1 MNESWNGNSNGHST
15 VSLQIDVVS
24 SDAEFAALAEDWE
37 ALQAG
42 ARVTSVFET
51 FDWQHLWWR
60 HYGRGRPLRLLLA
73 RSAGALVGILPLFID
88 VDTVAIASPVRLLRF
103 VGTGGDTSPDDLGPI
118 LAAGRE
124 TEIAGALADAA
135 LALPGW
141 DVLSTSDLQPENA
154 FGAALAARATTAG
167 LATRQGRSERI
178 AYLTLPESY
187 EAWLRSL
194 HRDRRYRVRHIRKKL
209 AAAHPARFFVWDD
222 SATLPEGIDTLVRLH
237 LKRWRGRS
245 ESFSS
250 PEYIAFHGAL
260 MAACLE
266 RDRLRL
272 YCLEIS
278 GAIAAMYYFYR
289 FRGRVYL
296 MQSGFDPDLAAWKP
310 GQVLLGHVVEHA
322 IGEKH
327 EILDFLRGDHRYKD
341 ELATGVRQT
350 VFCDVFRPTLGAYL
364 YRTRRIYLPAV
375 KARLG
380 DLRRRLTRPAAG
392 DTAGNTA
399 GDAAGNAA
407 GTSDALSP

>member
-1 MNESWNGNSNGHST
+1 MDGSST
-15 VSLQIDVVS
+15 VSLRVDIEVIS
-24 SDAEFAALAEDWE
+24 SDATFAALAPAWE
-37 ALQAG
+37 GLQAG
-42 ARVTSVFET
+42 ACVTSVFET
-51 FDWQHLWWR
+51 FDWQYLWWR

-73 RSAGALVGILPLFID
+73 RSAGALVGILPLFVD
-88 VDTVAIASPVRLLRF
+88 VETVAIAAPVRLLRL
-103 VGTGGDTSPDDLGPI
+103 VGTGGDTSPDDLGPV

-124 TEIAGALADAA
+124 REVAGALADAV

-141 DVLSTSDLQPENA
+141 DVLLMSDLQPENA
-154 FGAALAARATTAG
+154 FRAALAARAAAAG

-178 AYLTLPESY
+178 AYLALPASY
-187 EAWLRSL
+187 ESWLQSL

-222 SATLPEGIDTLVRLH
+222 PATLAAGIDTLVRLH

-250 PEYIAFHGAL
+250 PQYLAFHAAL

-296 MQSGFDPDLAAWKP
+296 MQSGFDPELAAWKP

-322 IGEKH
+322 IGERH
-327 EILDFLRGDHRYKD
+327 EVLDFLRGDHRYKD
-341 ELATGVRQT
+341 ELATGVRET
-350 VFCDVFRPTLGAYL
+350 VFYDVFRPTLAAYL

-380 DLRRRLTRPAAG
+380 DLRRRFGRRDSEALAPAPE
-392 DTAGNTA
+392 
-399 GDAAGNAA
+399 
-407 GTSDALSP
+407 SLSP

>member
-1 MNESWNGNSNGHST
+1 MDDSST
-15 VSLQIDVVS
+15 GSLQIDVVT
-24 SDAEFAALAEDWE
+24 SDAEFASLSQAWE
-37 ALQAG
+37 ALQGG

-51 FDWQHLWWR
+51 FDWQYLWWR
-60 HYGRGRPLRLLLA
+60 HYGRGRPLRLILA

-88 VDTVAIASPVRLLRF
+88 VDAVTIAAPTRLLRL
-103 VGTGGDTSPDDLGPI
+103 VGTGGDTSPDDLGPV

-124 TEIAGALADAA
+124 AEIAGALADAVLR
-135 LALPGW
+135 LAGW
-141 DVLSTSDLQPENA
+141 DVLLVTDLQPENA
-154 FGAALAARATTAG
+154 FRAALEARAATAQ
-167 LATRQGRSERI
+167 LATRRGRSERI
-178 AYLTLPESY
+178 AFLELPGSY

-209 AAAHPARFFVWDD
+209 AAAHQARFFVWNDP
-222 SATLPEGIDTLVRLH
+222 ATLPEGIDTLVRLH

-250 PEYIAFHGAL
+250 PAYLAFHGAL

-278 GAIAAMYYFYR
+278 GVVAAMYYFYR

-296 MQSGFDPDLAAWKP
+296 MQSGFDPDLGAWKP

-322 IGEKH
+322 IGERH
-327 EILDFLRGDHRYKD
+327 EVLDFLRGDHRYKD
-341 ELATGVRQT
+341 ELATGTRET
-350 VFCDVFRPTLGAYL
+350 VFFTVFRPTLGAYL
-364 YRTRRIYLPAV
+364 YRTRRIYLPAM

-380 DLRRRLTRPAAG
+380 DLRRRFGRPARQ
-392 DTAGNTA
+392 
-399 GDAAGNAA
+399 AAVDVGAPA
-407 GTSDALSP
+407 EA

>member
-1 MNESWNGNSNGHST
+1 MEGSST
-15 VSLQIDVVS
+15 VSPQVDVEVVS
-24 SDAEFAALAEDWE
+24 CDVEFAALAQAWE

-51 FDWQHLWWR
+51 FDWQYLWWR

-73 RSAGALVGILPLFID
+73 RSAGALVGILPLFVD
-88 VDTVAIASPVRLLRF
+88 VDTVAVASPVRLLRF
-103 VGTGGDTSPDDLGPI
+103 VGTGGDTSPDDLGPV

-124 TEIAGALADAA
+124 REVARALADAV

-141 DVLSTSDLQPENA
+141 DVLLLSDLQPENA
-154 FGAALAARATTAG
+154 FRAALSARAAAAG

-178 AYLTLPESY
+178 AYLALPASY
-187 EAWLRSL
+187 QAWLRSL

-209 AAAHPARFFVWDD
+209 AAAHPARFFVWEDP
-222 SATLPEGIDTLVRLH
+222 ATLAAGIETLVRLH

-245 ESFSS
+245 DSFSS
-250 PEYIAFHGAL
+250 PQYLAFHGAL

-272 YCLEIS
+272 YCLEIA
-278 GAIAAMYYFYR
+278 GAVAAMFYFYR

-296 MQSGFDPDLAAWKP
+296 MQSGYDPDFAAWKP

-327 EILDFLRGDHRYKD
+327 EVLDFLRGNHRYKE
-341 ELATGVRQT
+341 ELATGVRET

-380 DLRRRLTRPAAG
+380 ELRRRFARSNPESASPARG
-392 DTAGNTA
+392 SLG
-399 GDAAGNAA
+399 
-407 GTSDALSP
+407 P